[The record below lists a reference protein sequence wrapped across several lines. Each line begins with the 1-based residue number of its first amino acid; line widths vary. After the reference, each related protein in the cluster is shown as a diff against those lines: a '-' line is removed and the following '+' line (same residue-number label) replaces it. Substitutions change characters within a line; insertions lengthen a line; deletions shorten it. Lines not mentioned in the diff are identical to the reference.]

1 MMRSCV
7 PVALFF
13 LALALSFQAVRSQP
27 LPRGFFRY
35 PLGIAPKLN
44 ANFGEMRPNHFHMGL
59 DMSTEK
65 RENLPL
71 YAAADGYVSRMK
83 IEPGG
88 FGRALYI
95 DHPNGLTTLYAH
107 MNDFMPELEAH
118 LKGIQYEK
126 ESWATDLELPPSAF
140 PVRKGQFIGYSGNTG
155 GSQGPHLHFE
165 VRETATGQ
173 CVNPLLLGFDIPDR
187 VPPDVFRL
195 AVYDRNRST
204 YEQSPMLVALSSKG
218 GVFEPAGLIRVSTD
232 RVSLA
237 IQATD
242 RMSGTPNP
250 NGIYRV
256 RLLEGDKTI
265 GGFSIDRVGYEE
277 TRYLNAHI
285 DHRFKK
291 SGGSYLQH
299 LFRLEGDRLGI
310 YLDSLSDGIRLPDS
324 TVRRFRIEVSDPYG
338 NTSVARISIQRSGV
352 VKSADASPG
361 RRMRPG
367 ELGIYETDDLQ
378 VVIPEDALY
387 DSIHFRHAK
396 LPSSGMVN
404 AYSPVHEVHT
414 PNVPLHTAM
423 TVRVK
428 ADRPIPYP
436 LRDRMILRKT
446 TGAEHQVQKARW
458 EAGWHAANFREFG
471 RFQLLADEIPPT
483 IQFVGLT
490 DGSRIAGSK
499 IVVNVDDDHKAVRN
513 FRAELDGRWLM
524 FSQRGRTFTYRVD
537 ERLTPGKHSLRVSVD
552 DEAGNRSTRTIE
564 INR

>member
-1 MMRSCV
+1 MTRCV
-7 PVALFF
+7 RLPALF
-13 LALALSFQAVRSQP
+13 LALLLSQSESRSQP
-27 LPRGFFRY
+27 LPKGYFRY

-59 DMSTEK
+59 DMSTDK

-71 YAAADGYVSRMK
+71 YAAADGHVSRLK

-88 FGRALYI
+88 FGRAVYI

-118 LKGIQYEK
+118 LKRIQYEK
-126 ESWATDLELPPSAF
+126 ESWAMDLELPPNAF

-165 VRETATGQ
+165 VRETSTGK

-187 VPPDVFRL
+187 VPPDMVRL

-204 YEQSPMLVALSSKG
+204 YEQSPMLVALSPKG
-218 GVFEPAGLIRVSTD
+218 GAYEPAGVIRVATD
-232 RVSLA
+232 RVSFAL
-237 IQATD
+237 QATD

-256 RLLEGDKTI
+256 RLLEGEKLL
-265 GGFSIDRVGYEE
+265 GGFSIDKVGYEE

-324 TVRRFRIEVSDPYG
+324 SVRRFRIEVGDPYG
-338 NTSVARISIQRSGV
+338 NISVARISLQRSTMS
-352 VKSADASPG
+352 KAAPTPG
-361 RRMRPG
+361 GLLMRPG
-367 ELGIYETDDLQ
+367 ELGVYEAEGLQ
-378 VVIPEDALY
+378 AVIPEDALY
-387 DSIHFRHAK
+387 DSILFRHSRQAAAPT
-396 LPSSGMVN
+396 PS
-404 AYSPVHEVHT
+404 AYSPIHEVHT
-414 PNVPLHTAM
+414 QNVPLHSAM

-428 ADRPIPYP
+428 ADKPIPYP
-436 LRDRMILRKT
+436 LRERMIVRKT
-446 TGAEHQVQKARW
+446 TGTEHQVRKAHW
-458 EAGWHAANFREFG
+458 EAGWYKAEFREFG
-471 RFQLLADEIPPT
+471 RFQLLADETPPT
-483 IQFVGLT
+483 IQFVGLSDGGRVT
-490 DGSRIAGSK
+490 GSRITVS
-499 IVVNVDDDHKAVRN
+499 VDDDHKTVKN
-513 FRAELDGRWLM
+513 FRAELDGRWLL
-524 FSQRGRTFTYRVD
+524 FSQRGRTYTYRMD
-537 ERLTPGKHSLRVSVD
+537 ERFPPGKHSLRVSVE
-552 DEAGNRSTRTIE
+552 DEAGNPTIRTIE
-564 INR
+564 LNR